1 MKMLAHL
8 ALVLLL
14 VGAGGFVKNPPA
26 AGAEL
31 RSSADETLVRAYG
44 VKINVED
51 MEKALAFYHDKLGFE
66 VEDRGG
72 HPDYVL
78 LKSGGGQKL
87 ILNRVKKLKAR
98 AHGDTGLSFT
108 LQVNDLE
115 QAILRMK
122 ELGVEFAETQRRKE
136 GVGDAISIRD
146 PFGRRISL
154 MHQTVVKVEP
164 FKEPRIYNYGF
175 LIPDMGVGRDFY
187 ANKLGFV
194 VRSEKYLPLD
204 LPLGHPDKTFAF
216 MLHVRPGVQAVR
228 SDYPNA
234 APPNTLVLATRD
246 LRAVM
251 EELRKRGVKILTE
264 QPLKGPRGD
273 YVVFEDP
280 FGNVSEVVEMR
291 E

>member
-26 AGAEL
+26 AGAVT
-31 RSSADETLVRAYG
+31 RAFADESLVRAYG

-51 MEKALAFYHDKLGFE
+51 MEQALAFYHGKLGFE

-87 ILNRVKKLKAR
+87 ILNRVKRLKAR
-98 AHGDTGLSFT
+98 APGDTGLSFT
-108 LQVNDLE
+108 LQVNDLD
-115 QAILRMK
+115 QAIQRMK
-122 ELGVEFAETQRRKE
+122 ALGVEFAETQRRKE

-164 FKEPRIYNYGF
+164 FKEPKIYNYGF
-175 LIPDMGVGRDFY
+175 LVPDMSVGRDFY

-216 MLHVRPGVQAVR
+216 MLHVRPGVQSVR
-228 SDYPNA
+228 SAYPDA
-234 APPNTLVLATRD
+234 APQNTLVLATRD
-246 LRAVM
+246 LRAAA
-251 EELRKRGVKILTE
+251 EELKKRGVKILSE
-264 QPLKGPRGD
+264 KPLKGPRGD